1 MTWLSR
7 LTTRALLIVAAG
19 ALGCSGDN
27 TNPNP
32 NDPTKLAV
40 ATQPSPAAHNGQT
53 LAVQPVV
60 QVQDADGNGVGA
72 PSGTTITAA
81 IASGG
86 ATLGGTL
93 SVSPGASGKATFTD
107 LSLSGPSGTYKIQFS
122 ASGLTS
128 ATSDNIVLD
137 GGPPANIAIT
147 VLPTSALD
155 KEVFDPTEQPVV
167 TVTDAGG
174 NVVPNVLVTASIGSG
189 TGTLQGRDTA
199 TTNAS
204 GVAAFTDL
212 GISGP
217 GSQTLK
223 FTADPASATSSPI
236 NIATLPSEATS
247 GKWDPKVDW
256 SIVPLHI
263 HLLPTGKI
271 LAWGKFE
278 NGTMVMGD
286 PRLWDPSVGA
296 PTTATVVKADTML
309 FCSGHSFMADGTLM
323 VSGGHKLDDRGLDVT
338 NFFNPSTEQWTAGP
352 KMAKGRWYPTVT
364 ELPDGRMIT
373 VAGKDTTRSVVL
385 VPEIWGDPTDPTHWV
400 PLPGASLV
408 LPYYPRDF
416 VAPNGRVFMAGER
429 TTSRWLDVD
438 ATGAGGRGTWTTG
451 PAHIWPFNRD
461 YGSAVMYDAG
471 KILYVGGGGDATWDT
486 PDSKSSTPTATAEKI
501 DIDLTHG
508 TPTWQSAGSL
518 PTPRRHLNAT
528 VLPDGKVLVTGGL
541 SGGGFNNLA
550 TAQHAAELWDP
561 ATNGW
566 TALAS
571 NSVDRGYHSVSLLL
585 PDATVLHGGS
595 GNATV
600 PGTTTPYPDEEN
612 HEIFHPPYLYKGAR
626 PTITNP
632 ETRIT
637 APLGGSFT
645 VTTPNGAQITQVRL
659 IRLGSVTHA
668 FDQNGRAL
676 TATFSSVAGGISVT
690 LPTNTNLTPPGDYL
704 VFILNRNGVPSVGKF
719 VQIQ

>member
-1 MTWLSR
+1 ML
-7 LTTRALLIVAAG
+7 
-19 ALGCSGDN
+19 N
-27 TNPNP
+27 
-32 NDPTKLAV
+32 
-40 ATQPSPAAHNGQT
+40 
-53 LAVQPVV
+53 
-60 QVQDADGNGVGA
+60 
-72 PSGTTITAA
+72 
-81 IASGG
+81 
-86 ATLGGTL
+86 
-93 SVSPGASGKATFTD
+93 
-107 LSLSGPSGTYKIQFS
+107 
-122 ASGLTS
+122 
-128 ATSDNIVLD
+128 

-147 VLPTSALD
+147 VQPTSALD
-155 KEVFDPTEQPVV
+155 KEVFDPAQQPVV

-174 NVVPNVLVTASIGSG
+174 NAVPNALVTAAIGSG

-204 GVAAFTDL
+204 GVATFTDL

-223 FTADPASATSSPI
+223 FTADPASATSSAI
-236 NIATLPSEATS
+236 NIATLPAEATS

-256 SIVPLHI
+256 NIVPLHI
-263 HLLPTGKI
+263 HLLPTGKV

-278 NGTMVMGD
+278 NGTMVMDD

-296 PTTATVVKADTML
+296 PTTATVVPADTML

-364 ELPDGRMIT
+364 ELPDGRMVT
-373 VAGKDTTRSVVL
+373 VAGKDTSKTVVTI
-385 VPEIWGDPTDPTHWV
+385 PEIWENGGWV
-400 PLPGASLV
+400 QLPGASLV

-416 VAPNGRVFMAGER
+416 VAPDGRIFMAGER

-438 ATGAGGRGTWTTG
+438 ATGAGGRGSWTTG

-471 KILYVGGGGDATWDT
+471 KILYVGGGGDPTWDT
-486 PDSKSSTPTATAEKI
+486 PDSKSPTPTETAEKI

-518 PTPRRHLNAT
+518 PTARRHLNST
-528 VLPDGKVLVTGGL
+528 VLPDGKVLVTGGV

-550 TAQHAAELWDP
+550 TAQHAAEIWDP
-561 ATNGW
+561 ASNGW

-595 GNATV
+595 GNATI
-600 PGTTTPYPDEEN
+600 PGTTTPYPDEES

-626 PTITNP
+626 PTITN
-632 ETRIT
+632 
-637 APLGGSFT
+637 APATVGYGAAFT
-645 VTTPNGAQITQVRL
+645 ITTPNAAQITQVRL

-676 TATFSSVAGGISVT
+676 TVSFAPTAGGINVT
-690 LPTNTNLTPPGDYL
+690 APNSANLAPPGHYML
-704 VFILNRNGVPSVGKF
+704 FILNRNGVPSTGSFIK
-719 VQIQ
+719 IQ